1 MMRTEEIIKYN
12 PQRGCYEREFVE
24 VEDYNYT
31 DEVEI
36 LRAFNEERQYFMD
49 SQSSYTVGYS

>member
-1 MMRTEEIIKYN
+1 MMRTEGVIKYN

-36 LRAFNEERQYFMD
+36 LRAFNEERLYFINTH
-49 SQSSYTVGYS
+49 SYGVGYQ

>member
-12 PQRGCYEREFVE
+12 PERGCYEREFVE

-36 LRAFNEERQYFMD
+36 LRAFNEERLYFINTH
-49 SQSSYTVGYS
+49 SNEVGYQ